1 MQKLQPNNFKIMKKH
16 LLIIGLVILAGRVSA
31 GDWTGF
37 RGPFG
42 NGVSDEVGLPVKLD
56 IEKHI
61 AWKVDLPGKGLSS
74 PLVVGDRVFVTASGG
89 TRQDRLQIL
98 CLSSIDG
105 SVIWH
110 RQFWAM
116 GSTMCHSK
124 TSIAAPT
131 PVTDG
136 VSLFAIF
143 SSNDL
148 FCLDLDGKLK
158 WLRGLTVDYPNA
170 RNSLGMASS
179 LVLANGILVTQVE
192 NDSESFVVGLDRG
205 SGSNLWKINR
215 PKSANWTTATVHK
228 SKSGK
233 EQVYLQWGKGIHAID
248 PDSGNVVWHYSD
260 GASTIPSSALKGNML
275 YVPSQGLTALELSK
289 DGKSFKQ
296 KWRSGRLRP
305 GTASPLAY
313 RNHIYSLNNAGVLA
327 CADIDSGKRLWQLR
341 LDGPFGGS
349 PVVADNHLYVF
360 SEEGVAQVVD
370 LTAPEGD
377 ISSKMDLGEMIQ
389 CSPAVANG
397 ALYVRSNSS
406 IWKIARKTRF

>member
-1 MQKLQPNNFKIMKKH
+1 MKKY
-16 LLIIGLVILAGRVSA
+16 LLIIGLVVLSGRVLA

-42 NGVSDEVGLPVKLD
+42 NGISDEVGLPVQLD

-61 AWKVDLPGKGLSS
+61 AWKIDLPGKGLSS
-74 PLVVGDRVFVTASGG
+74 PLVVGNRVFVTASGG

-105 SVIWH
+105 SLIWK

-148 FCLDLDGKLK
+148 FCFDLDGKLK

-179 LVLANGILVTQVE
+179 LVLANGVLVAQVE
-192 NDSESFVVGLDRG
+192 NDSESFVVGLDKG
-205 SGSNLWKINR
+205 TGGNIWKINR

-233 EQVYLQWGKGIHAID
+233 ERVFLQSGQGIHAID
-248 PDSGNVVWHYSD
+248 PNSGKIIWHYSD
-260 GASTIPSSALKGNML
+260 GASTIPSSALLGNML

-289 DGKSFKQ
+289 DGKSFEQ
-296 KWRSGRLRP
+296 KWRSSRLRP

-313 RNHIYSLNNAGVLA
+313 RNHIYSLNNAGVLT

-360 SEEGVAQVVD
+360 SEEGLAQVVD
-370 LTAPEGD
+370 LTAPEGA
-377 ISSKMDLGEMIQ
+377 ISGKMDLGEMIQ
-389 CSPAVANG
+389 CSPALANG
-397 ALYVRSNSS
+397 ALYVRSNLR
-406 IWKIARKTRF
+406 IWKIAKKTNF

>member
-1 MQKLQPNNFKIMKKH
+1 MKKY
-16 LLIIGLVILAGRVSA
+16 LLIIGLVVLSGRVLA

-42 NGVSDEVGLPVKLD
+42 NGISDEVGLPVKLD

-61 AWKVDLPGKGLSS
+61 AWKIDLPGKGLSS
-74 PLVVGDRVFVTASGG
+74 PLVLGNRVFVTASGG

-105 SVIWH
+105 SLIWK

-148 FCLDLDGKLK
+148 FCFDFEGKLK

-179 LVLANGILVTQVE
+179 LVLANGVLVAQVE
-192 NDSESFVVGLDRG
+192 NDSESFVVGLDKG
-205 SGSNLWKINR
+205 TGGNIWKINR
-215 PKSANWTTATVHK
+215 QKSANWTTATVHK
-228 SKSGK
+228 SKTGK
-233 EQVYLQWGKGIHAID
+233 ERVFLQSGQGIHAID
-248 PDSGNVVWHYSD
+248 PNSGKIIWHYSD
-260 GASTIPSSALKGNML
+260 GASTIPSSALLGNML

-289 DGKSFKQ
+289 DGKSFEQ
-296 KWRSGRLRP
+296 KWRSSRLRP

-360 SEEGVAQVVD
+360 SEEGLAQVVD
-370 LTAPEGD
+370 LTAPEGA
-377 ISSKMDLGEMIQ
+377 ISGKMDLGEMIQ
-389 CSPAVANG
+389 CSPALANG
-397 ALYVRSNSS
+397 ALYVRSNLR
-406 IWKIARKTRF
+406 IWKIAKKTSF

>member
-1 MQKLQPNNFKIMKKH
+1 MKKY
-16 LLIIGLVILAGRVSA
+16 LLIIGLVVLSGRVLA

-42 NGVSDEVGLPVKLD
+42 NGISDEVGLPVKLD

-61 AWKVDLPGKGLSS
+61 AWKIDLPGKGLSS
-74 PLVVGDRVFVTASGG
+74 PLVLGNRVFVTASGG

-105 SVIWH
+105 SLIWK

-148 FCLDLDGKLK
+148 FCFDFEGKLK

-179 LVLANGILVTQVE
+179 LVLANGVLVAQVE
-192 NDSESFVVGLDRG
+192 NDSESFVVGLDKG
-205 SGSNLWKINR
+205 TGGNIWKINR

-228 SKSGK
+228 SKTGK
-233 EQVYLQWGKGIHAID
+233 ERVFLQSGQGIHAID
-248 PDSGNVVWHYSD
+248 PNSGKIIWHYSD
-260 GASTIPSSALKGNML
+260 GASTIPSSALLGNML

-296 KWRSGRLRP
+296 KWRSSRLRP

-313 RNHIYSLNNAGVLA
+313 RNHIYSLNKAGVLA

-360 SEEGVAQVVD
+360 SEEGLAQVVD
-370 LTAPEGD
+370 LTAPEGA
-377 ISSKMDLGEMIQ
+377 ISGKMDLGEMIQ
-389 CSPAVANG
+389 CSPALANG
-397 ALYVRSNSS
+397 ALYVRSNLR
-406 IWKIARKTRF
+406 IWKIAKKTSF

>member
-1 MQKLQPNNFKIMKKH
+1 MKKY
-16 LLIIGLVILAGRVSA
+16 LLIIGLVVLSGRVLA

-42 NGVSDEVGLPVKLD
+42 NGISDEVGLPVKLD
-56 IEKHI
+56 IKKHI
-61 AWKVDLPGKGLSS
+61 AWKIDLPGKGLSS
-74 PLVVGDRVFVTASGG
+74 PLVVGNRVFLTASGG

-105 SVIWH
+105 SLIWK

-148 FCLDLDGKLK
+148 FCFDLDGKLK

-179 LVLANGILVTQVE
+179 LVLANGVLVAQVE
-192 NDSESFVVGLDRG
+192 NDSESFVVGLDKG
-205 SGSNLWKINR
+205 TGGNIWKINR

-233 EQVYLQWGKGIHAID
+233 ERVFLQSGQGIHAID
-248 PDSGNVVWHYSD
+248 PNSGKIIWHYSD
-260 GASTIPSSALKGNML
+260 GASTIPSSALLGNML

-289 DGKSFKQ
+289 DGKSFEQ
-296 KWRSGRLRP
+296 KWRSSRLRP

-360 SEEGVAQVVD
+360 SEEGLAQVVD
-370 LTAPEGD
+370 LTAPEGA
-377 ISSKMDLGEMIQ
+377 ISGKMDLGEMIQ
-389 CSPAVANG
+389 CSPALANG
-397 ALYVRSNSS
+397 ALYVRSNLR
-406 IWKIARKTRF
+406 IWKIAKKTSF

>member
-1 MQKLQPNNFKIMKKH
+1 MKKY
-16 LLIIGLVILAGRVSA
+16 LLIIGLVVLSGRVLA

-42 NGVSDEVGLPVKLD
+42 NGISDEVGLPVKLD

-61 AWKVDLPGKGLSS
+61 AWKIDLPGKGLSS
-74 PLVVGDRVFVTASGG
+74 PLVVGNRVFVTASGG

-105 SVIWH
+105 SLIWK

-148 FCLDLDGKLK
+148 FCFDLDGKLK

-179 LVLANGILVTQVE
+179 LVLANGVLVAQVE
-192 NDSESFVVGLDRG
+192 NDSESFVVGLDKG
-205 SGSNLWKINR
+205 TGGNIWKINR
-215 PKSANWTTATVHK
+215 PKSANWTTPTVDK

-233 EQVYLQWGKGIHAID
+233 ERVFLQSGQGIHAID
-248 PDSGNVVWHYSD
+248 PNSGKIIWHYSD
-260 GASTIPSSALKGNML
+260 GASTIPSSALLGNML

-289 DGKSFKQ
+289 DGKSFEQ
-296 KWRSGRLRP
+296 KWRSSRLRP

-360 SEEGVAQVVD
+360 SEEGLAQVVD
-370 LTAPEGD
+370 LTAPEGA
-377 ISSKMDLGEMIQ
+377 ISGKMDLGEMIQ
-389 CSPAVANG
+389 CSPALANG
-397 ALYVRSNSS
+397 ALYVRSNLR
-406 IWKIARKTRF
+406 IWKIAKKTNF

>member
-1 MQKLQPNNFKIMKKH
+1 MKKY
-16 LLIIGLVILAGRVSA
+16 LLIIGLVVLSGRVLA

-42 NGVSDEVGLPVKLD
+42 NGISDEVGLPVKLD

-61 AWKVDLPGKGLSS
+61 AWKIDLPGKGLSS
-74 PLVVGDRVFVTASGG
+74 PLVVGNRVFVTASGG

-105 SVIWH
+105 SLIWK

-148 FCLDLDGKLK
+148 FCFDLDGKLK

-179 LVLANGILVTQVE
+179 LVLANGVLVAQVE
-192 NDSESFVVGLDRG
+192 NDSESFVVGLDKG
-205 SGSNLWKINR
+205 TGGNIWKINR

-233 EQVYLQWGKGIHAID
+233 ERVFLQSGQGIHAID
-248 PDSGNVVWHYSD
+248 PNSGKIIWHYSD
-260 GASTIPSSALKGNML
+260 GASTIPSSALLGNML

-289 DGKSFKQ
+289 DGKSFEQ
-296 KWRSGRLRP
+296 KWRSSRLRP

-313 RNHIYSLNNAGVLA
+313 RNHIYSLNNAGVLT

-360 SEEGVAQVVD
+360 SEEGLAQVVD
-370 LTAPEGD
+370 LTAPEGA
-377 ISSKMDLGEMIQ
+377 ISGKMDLGEMIQ
-389 CSPAVANG
+389 WSPALANG
-397 ALYVRSNSS
+397 ALYVRSNLR
-406 IWKIARKTRF
+406 IWKIAKKTNF